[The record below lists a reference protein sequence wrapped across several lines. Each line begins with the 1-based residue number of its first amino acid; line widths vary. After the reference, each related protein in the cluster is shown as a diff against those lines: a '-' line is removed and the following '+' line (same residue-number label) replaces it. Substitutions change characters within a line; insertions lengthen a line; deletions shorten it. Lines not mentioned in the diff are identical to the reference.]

1 MLFYEE
7 VIEMS
12 NVIESVL
19 KHPIATVFI
28 ISTTA
33 HSVASIIGAAK
44 GNNVQPFI
52 HTNINTSA
60 QEKEK
65 Q

>member
-7 VIEMS
+7 VIEMG
-12 NVIESVL
+12 NVIESIL
-19 KHPIATVFI
+19 KHPIATVLI

-44 GNNVQPFI
+44 GNNVEPFI
-52 HTNINTSA
+52 HTSINAST
-60 QEKEK
+60 QTKEK
-65 Q
+65 